1 MQGGFDLMLEQ
12 LKAPTVSVMY
22 YALAGVQNMA
32 GDPEC
37 LQQVVDTE
45 SDLVLEALLEHPRDS
60 IRRLATGALV
70 NISELSAVRE
80 PGTPSDEG
88 EEGEEAAAT
97 PPKVTPKPKEATSD
111 LGKLSRYASLL
122 ETAKADRDAHDAAV
136 AAQRMRCALLVQ

>member
-1 MQGGFDLMLEQ
+1 MLEQ

-45 SDLVLEALLEHPRDS
+45 SDLVLEELLEHPRDS
-60 IRRLATGALV
+60 IRRLATGAPV

-80 PGTPSDEG
+80 AEPGTPSEEG
-88 EEGEEAAAT
+88 EEGEEGRR
-97 PPKVTPKPKEATSD
+97 
-111 LGKLSRYASLL
+111 LR
-122 ETAKADRDAHDAAV
+122 
-136 AAQRMRCALLVQ
+136 QRPRRL

>member
-1 MQGGFDLMLEQ
+1 MLEQ

-80 PGTPSDEG
+80 PDTPSDEG
-88 EEGEEAAAT
+88 EEGGEEAEAT
-97 PPKVTPKPKEATSD
+97 PPKAVRPKEEATPD

-136 AAQRMRCALLVQ
+136 AAQRMRCALPIQ